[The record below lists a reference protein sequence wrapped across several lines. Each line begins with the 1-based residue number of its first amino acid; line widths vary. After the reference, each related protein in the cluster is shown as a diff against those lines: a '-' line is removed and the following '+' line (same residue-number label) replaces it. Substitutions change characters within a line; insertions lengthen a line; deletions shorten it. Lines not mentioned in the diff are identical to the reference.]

1 MAFVNLFL
9 ICVLAAGVGVKR
21 EAQDKVYKFVSTQ
34 PPTSAPAAMPTTPT
48 AAPTPAPTCPV
59 STGLEIIGSYTGN
72 CKSSDPV
79 L

>member
-34 PPTSAPAAMPTTPT
+34 PPTSAPAATSFALTSQELGTTWNMNIT
-48 AAPTPAPTCPV
+48 H
-59 STGLEIIGSYTGN
+59 
-72 CKSSDPV
+72 
-79 L
+79 